1 MMRMPAKNS
10 PLDRL
15 EKVSRSA
22 VRDRVY
28 DQIQEMLL
36 CGDIPPGESMPIRT
50 LADRLGTSPMPVRE
64 ALRQL
69 LSEQGIELHSNRTIR
84 VPVMTLEKF
93 REIRDLRILLEGN
106 LAAAAAGRFSKAEL
120 KVAQGANQLWKKYTL
135 GPRIDVPKSML
146 FNKQLHF
153 AVYAAADQPITFTIV
168 KSLWL
173 QIAPFFG
180 MIMRDMHESGVQSRN
195 IGRTD
200 EQHDA
205 LVAALEAADAQG
217 ARDAII
223 SDIRTAAEVYE
234 ARHWPP
240 SGPSAAG

>member
-1 MMRMPAKNS
+1 MAGKAS

-36 CGDIPPGESMPIRT
+36 CGDIPPGESMPIRV
-50 LADRLGTSPMPVRE
+50 LAERLGTSPMPVRE

-69 LSEQGIELHSNRTIR
+69 LSEQGIELHANRTIR

-93 REIRDLRILLEGN
+93 QEIRRLRLALEGDM
-106 LAAAAAGRFSKAEL
+106 AAAAATRISKAEL
-120 KVAQGANQLWKKYTL
+120 KAAHGYNEQWKKYTL
-135 GPRIDVPKSML
+135 GARIDVPKSML

-153 AVYAAADQPITFTIV
+153 TVYQAAQLPITFTIV
-168 KSLWL
+168 RSLWL

-180 MIMRDMHESGVQSRN
+180 MIMRDMHASGEKGQN
-195 IGRTD
+195 IGRTG
-200 EQHDA
+200 EQHDD
-205 LVAALEAADAQG
+205 LVAALEQG
-217 ARDAII
+217 DGEGAKQAILK
-223 SDIRTAAEVYE
+223 DITTAAEVYMS
-234 ARHWPP
+234 RHWPRP
-240 SGPSAAG
+240 E